1 MSLKILRNKWLVLCV
16 VAVILTL
23 ASRISIAYF
32 LANDE
37 PDDGRNYALLANNL
51 LEHHIFSLDDKEP
64 YEPTLIR
71 LPGYPLFLA
80 AIYSVFGHGN
90 NTAVRI
96 VQAFVDTATCVL
108 IALTAWNWVT
118 DEKRRRVALCAAY
131 ALATLCPFMVIYTAT
146 IMTETLTTFFA
157 VAMTLAATYAFK
169 AESRKMKIVWWVIA
183 GLLAGACV
191 TLRPDSGLF
200 AAGLGLTL
208 VIAGLFM
215 RGRESKDETK
225 SGFLSR
231 LARTSLHG
239 ALFSVAFIIVLLPWT
254 IRNERVFHLFQPLAP
269 AHGEMPG
276 EFVPQG
282 YNMWLRTW
290 LDDQRYIGPMLW
302 DLDTHPINMD
312 DIPAS
317 AFDSEEERARVAA
330 LFDRYN
336 HPPQEEQANSADNEQ
351 ADNAQADSSK
361 QGDEESANDNSS
373 DEEENAG
380 DEDKNDEDQN
390 ADESDQSQDEAEQAQ
405 EKQDVEMTPEIDA
418 GFAEIARERIE
429 HAPVRYYLWLPA
441 KRAAALWF
449 DTHSTYYPFA
459 GELFPLADLDHDT
472 HQQVW
477 LPFFAA
483 LVWLYTLIALAG
495 AFFLWRARDGS
506 SRRWLLLVALM
517 VLPRIIF
524 FSTVENP
531 EPRYVVELFAFT
543 AILGGIA
550 LAHINFKRLSK
561 LVPDRNK

>member
-1 MSLKILRNKWLVLCV
+1 MSFKILRKKWLIFCV
-16 VAVILTL
+16 VAVLATL

-37 PDDGRNYALLANNL
+37 PDDGKGYALLANNL

-71 LPGYPLFLA
+71 MPGYPLFLA

-96 VQAFVDTATCVL
+96 IQAFVDTATCVL
-108 IALTAWNWVT
+108 VALIAWNWVT
-118 DEKRRRVALCAAY
+118 DEKRKRKALVAAF
-131 ALATLCPFMVIYTAT
+131 ALAALCPFVVIYTAT

-157 VAMTLAATYAFK
+157 VAMTLATTYAFK
-169 AESRKMKIVWWVIA
+169 ARSRKLKIIWWIVA

-191 TLRPDSGLF
+191 LLRPDSGLF

-208 VIAGLFM
+208 VIAGLFI
-215 RGRESKDETK
+215 RDEPKDVTK
-225 SGFLSR
+225 RSFLPR

-239 ALFSVAFIIVLLPWT
+239 ALFSVAFILVLLPWT
-254 IRNERVFHLFQPLAP
+254 IRNERVFHLFQPLSP

-290 LDDQRYIGPMLW
+290 IDDQRYIGPMLW
-302 DLDTHPINMD
+302 DMDTRPINMD
-312 DIPAS
+312 EIPAS

-336 HPPQEEQANSADNEQ
+336 HPPDEEQANSANNDQ
-351 ADNAQADSSK
+351 AQNAQADSAKS
-361 QGDEESANDNSS
+361 GNGESANDNSS
-373 DEEENAG
+373 DEEDNASDEDKG
-380 DEDKNDEDQN
+380 DEDQS
-390 ADESDQSQDEAEQAQ
+390 ADESDQSQDETDQTQ
-405 EKQDVEMTPEIDA
+405 EKQDVEMTPEIDV
-418 GFAEIARERIE
+418 GFAQIARERI
-429 HAPVRYYLWLPA
+429 ARSPMRYYLWLPA
-441 KRAAALWF
+441 KRAASLWF
-449 DTHSTYYPFA
+449 DTHSMYYPFS
-459 GELFPLADLDHDT
+459 GELFPLKDLDHDT

-477 LPFFAA
+477 LPIFAA
-483 LVWLYTLIALAG
+483 LVWLYTLLGLAG
-495 AFFLWRARDGS
+495 ALFLLFTRDGA
-506 SRRWLLLVALM
+506 SRRWLVLVALM
-517 VLPRIIF
+517 VLPRIVF

-543 AILGGIA
+543 SLLGGIA
-550 LAHINFKRLSK
+550 LARMRRIKN
-561 LVPDRNK
+561 

>member
-1 MSLKILRNKWLVLCV
+1 MAVL
-16 VAVILTL
+16 ATL

-32 LANDE
+32 LANDD
-37 PDDGRNYALLANNL
+37 PDDGKGYALLANNL

-96 VQAFVDTATCVL
+96 IQAFVDTVTCVL
-108 IALTAWNWVT
+108 VALTAWNWVE
-118 DEKRRRVALCAAY
+118 DEKRKRKALCAAF
-131 ALATLCPFMVIYTAT
+131 ALAALCPFIVIYTAT

-157 VAMTLAATYAFK
+157 VAMTLTATYAFK
-169 AESRKMKIVWWVIA
+169 AESRKRKIIWWIVA

-215 RGRESKDETK
+215 REESKDEK
-225 SGFLSR
+225 KRRFLSR
-231 LARTSLHG
+231 MARTSFHG
-239 ALFSVAFIIVLLPWT
+239 ALFSLAFILVLLPWT
-254 IRNERVFHLFQPLAP
+254 IRNERVFHLFQPLSP

-302 DLDTHPINMD
+302 DMDTNPITMD
-312 DIPAS
+312 KIPAS
-317 AFDSEEERARVAA
+317 AFDSEDERARVAA

-336 HPPQEEQANSADNEQ
+336 HPPDEEQANSANDEQ
-351 ADNAQADSSK
+351 DKNAQADSSSSK
-361 QGDEESANDNSS
+361 PGNEESANDNSS
-373 DEEENAG
+373 SEDNAS
-380 DEDKNDEDQN
+380 DEDKNDEDQS
-390 ADESDQSQDEAEQAQ
+390 ADESDQSQDESEQAQ

-418 GFAEIARERIE
+418 GFAQIARERI
-429 HAPVRYYLWLPA
+429 ARSPLRYYLWLPA

-449 DTHSTYYPFA
+449 DTHSTYYPFS

-477 LPFFAA
+477 LPLFAA
-483 LVWLYTLIALAG
+483 LVWLYTLLALAG
-495 AFFLWRARDGS
+495 TFFLLRARDNA
-506 SRRWLLLVALM
+506 SRRWLLLVLLM
-517 VLPRIIF
+517 VLPRIVF

-543 AILGGIA
+543 AILGAVA
-550 LAHINFKRLSK
+550 LARLNFKRLFRLS
-561 LVPDRNK
+561 

>member
-1 MSLKILRNKWLVLCV
+1 MALT
-16 VAVILTL
+16 ATL

-37 PDDGRNYALLANNL
+37 PEDGKGYALLANNL
-51 LEHHIFSLDDKEP
+51 LEHHIFSLDDKES

-71 LPGYPLFLA
+71 MPGYPLFLA

-96 VQAFVDTATCVL
+96 VQAFIDTATCVL
-108 IALTAWNWVT
+108 IALIAWNWVT
-118 DEKRRRVALCAAY
+118 DEKRRRTALCAAF
-131 ALATLCPFMVIYTAT
+131 ALAALCPFVVIYTAT

-169 AESRKMKIVWWVIA
+169 AESRKTKIIWWIVA

-191 TLRPDSGLF
+191 MLRPDSGLF
-200 AAGLGLTL
+200 AAGLGLWL

-215 RGRESKDETK
+215 RDESKDEAK
-225 SGFLSR
+225 RRFLSR
-231 LARTSLHG
+231 MARTSLHG
-239 ALFSVAFIIVLLPWT
+239 ALFSVAFILVLVPWT
-254 IRNERVFHLFQPLAP
+254 IRNERVFHLFQPLSP

-302 DLDTHPINMD
+302 DMDTHPITMD
-312 DIPAS
+312 EIPAS
-317 AFDSEEERARVAA
+317 AFDSETERTRVAA

-336 HPPQEEQANSADNEQ
+336 HPPQEEQAKSADNER
-351 ADNAQADSSK
+351 ANNAQADSQK
-361 QGDEESANDNSS
+361 PGNEESANDNSS
-373 DEEENAG
+373 DKEDNAS

-390 ADESDQSQDEAEQAQ
+390 ADESDQSQDESEQAQ

-418 GFAEIARERIE
+418 GFAQIARERI
-429 HAPVRYYLWLPA
+429 ARSRLRYYLWLPA
-441 KRAAALWF
+441 KRAASLWF
-449 DTHSTYYPFA
+449 DTHSMYYPFS
-459 GELFPLADLDHDT
+459 GELFPLADLDHDA

-477 LPFFAA
+477 LPLFAA
-483 LVWLYTLIALAG
+483 LVWLYTLLGLAG
-495 AFFLWRARDGS
+495 AFFLWRTRDGE
-506 SRRWLLLVALM
+506 SRRWLILVALM
-517 VLPRIIF
+517 VLPRIVF

-531 EPRYVVELFAFT
+531 EPRYVVELFAFIT
-543 AILGGIA
+543 VLGGIA
-550 LAHINFKRLSK
+550 LARINFKRLFK
-561 LVPDRNK
+561 LNHLFRTTVSE